1 MKNITFLNDLIKE
14 IKYKPKLKDKQ
25 EQIKQTRNQN
35 QKDINNLINE
45 MLIKRQ
51 HMSIN
56 YQNLVNLKNYQPN
69 SEYTLN
75 QLKQLIQFDS
85 DIKEP
90 ETKPKKTKSESELN
104 QIDNNTIKKSKSQQS
119 LIDIHLNEVK
129 LNRERILNDKL
140 NNLYKNREKKKLFFN
155 QNRNNLKKKQEKE
168 NEINEFK
175 KIKKLKLKIKGI
187 IQKYEKKECKKF
199 INSTHT
205 MNEKV
210 RTFFKRSYF
219 YKKKEN
225 FHDIFHYNKN
235 ELGYAHDPF
244 SHIMEIE
251 TNEGNEQ
258 HVLDTIKSLLKGED
272 AIRFSEQPDLYITD
286 KRYCKNHKN
295 NKKSLF
301 DIFNNEGK
309 EEQNINKPLIKNKT
323 QSILIHKKDSI
334 NINNDIEQNDKKKEN
349 K

>member
-155 QNRNNLKKKQEKE
+155 QNRNNLKKKTR
-168 NEINEFK
+168 
-175 KIKKLKLKIKGI
+175 KG
-187 IQKYEKKECKKF
+187 K
-199 INSTHT
+199 
-205 MNEKV
+205 
-210 RTFFKRSYF
+210 
-219 YKKKEN
+219 
-225 FHDIFHYNKN
+225 
-235 ELGYAHDPF
+235 
-244 SHIMEIE
+244 
-251 TNEGNEQ
+251 
-258 HVLDTIKSLLKGED
+258 
-272 AIRFSEQPDLYITD
+272 
-286 KRYCKNHKN
+286 
-295 NKKSLF
+295 
-301 DIFNNEGK
+301 
-309 EEQNINKPLIKNKT
+309 
-323 QSILIHKKDSI
+323 
-334 NINNDIEQNDKKKEN
+334 
-349 K
+349 